1 MCIAPLRPLFLSLV
15 APAVL
20 LAGSAG
26 CGKRACFHW
35 TELEG
40 ACPSSD
46 EARVFFENPGCLS
59 AVESIDS
66 EGDFDGELCCY
77 DVTTVDTG
85 DEVCTSAPNPA
96 PSGGGGA
103 RPVPK

>member
-1 MCIAPLRPLFLSLV
+1 MCIAPLRPLFLALV
-15 APAVL
+15 APAL
-20 LAGSAG
+20 LFAGSAG

-46 EARVFFENPGCLS
+46 EARLFFENPGCLS

-85 DEVCTSAPNPA
+85 DEACTSAPNPA
-96 PSGGGGA
+96 PTGAGGA